1 MKNKMLENS
10 GHGLLHV
17 ETYGFDFLVTHL
29 NPSDP
34 RKRRKEAT
42 FIMNFVHNNKLEN
55 FLIMGI

>member
-1 MKNKMLENS
+1 MLENS